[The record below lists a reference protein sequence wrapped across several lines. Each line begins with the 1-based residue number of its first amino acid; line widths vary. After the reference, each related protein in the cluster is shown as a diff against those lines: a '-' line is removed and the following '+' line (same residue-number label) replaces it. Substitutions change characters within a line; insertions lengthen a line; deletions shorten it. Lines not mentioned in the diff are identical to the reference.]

1 MVDWIKQGLSTN
13 TNHEA
18 FAYFYCNK
26 QDSMRR
32 QAKEILRNIV
42 RQLATGPWRDSGKSD
57 AIHETVHELWE
68 TSQGRGI
75 SSTFAQWS
83 SCLVSLIETYPR
95 TTIVL
100 DAFDECETAQRQDL
114 IKLFI
119 GLATRHL
126 EKSSVKLFISTRPEQ
141 DILQHFDKY
150 PTIRLGGKQNAD
162 DIATFVRTK
171 IAEHR
176 RWSKMPEEFQSK
188 VIQTLLAKS
197 GNMFLFASLQIQ
209 HLLLCTTQPALEDR
223 LGKIPDSLEETYQ
236 EIYQKAAPHHD
247 ERILLDRALKWV
259 MCSSRPLNSDELSLA
274 ICQDSESDRV
284 VGRRPD
290 VNEDL
295 ILALSQNLLCL
306 GDGTDDRL
314 DNFISGHT
322 NIPYL
327 KASSAPVWRLAHQ
340 AVGEFFENTMHCNF
354 DVGHYEVGRVCLT
367 LLLDTFR
374 RDEENYMIL
383 CVENSLVVYAI
394 WAWPTHVRTQ
404 EHREARRLAGITQ
417 NLRKFLGEPEKGS
430 PTYEKWMK
438 YVSAFYG
445 PMIPYWS
452 ILGPR
457 SVPNLANGTG
467 IMNPISLACY
477 LGFYNTLA
485 EWWHGY
491 RFDENAGYSAV
502 DWYPP
507 AITYFRAGPPF
518 YFFDQ
523 IPTGSLQLRWSLS
536 ALACANDETEILKC
550 LLIRGALINTEG
562 EDEVPPIVVT
572 AMTNSVGSAAE
583 LLRSGTELHSSFT
596 RMYGD
601 ALHLAIRQDSL
612 DVMELL
618 LSRAF
623 AEPLEIESSLS
634 RFSWQIESF
643 RSPESIILLLDRGV
657 NVNTPLFDGTLL
669 AAAAWGGWEHLVR
682 QLLTRGAD
690 VNTKFEGLSLE
701 DAPNYKTALE
711 AAVSSY
717 VPSTIPW
724 LLIEHGARVTAG
736 VIDSVLKMRPDA
748 ERIRQLLKMHEPD
761 RTWKDEE
768 GNNTSALIEQV
779 KDGHTNEAY
788 LLIQDGADVKLNVG
802 GKYGNPIS
810 TMFWAALHHSR
821 YPLRTM
827 IDLFV
832 DAGVLTFGF
841 LEADHL
847 NIALASVAYH
857 GLEDRVQYF
866 LDLGASPDTVSA
878 HRWTT
883 ALGAAAASGHP
894 RASRVIR
901 TLLVRG
907 ATVNIRFPSSIDGL
921 DEHSHHKFALDCPA
935 FLLLLYAFIGVPTRS
950 KRMHSWL
957 QSASVLLSNGAIWDI
972 DFTQWRECLAQR
984 APEFAGRYSQS
995 LDQMQQMFQSNRATF
1010 FLTTPGA
1017 ASDESWQIKDAKD
1030 PSGEPRNVL
1039 DEMGRVFTE

>member
-32 QAKEILRNIV
+32 QAKDILRNIV

-100 DAFDECETAQRQDL
+100 DAFDECERAQQQDL

-119 GLATRHL
+119 RLTTRHL
-126 EKSSVKLFISTRPEQ
+126 ENSSVKIFISTRPEH
-141 DILQHFDKY
+141 DILQHLDKY
-150 PTIRLGGKQNAD
+150 PAIRLGGTQNAD

-176 RWSKMPEEFQSK
+176 RWSKMPKEFQSK

-197 GNMFLFASLQIQ
+197 GNMFLFASLQIE
-209 HLLLCTTQPALEDR
+209 HLLLCTTQPSLEDR
-223 LGKIPDSLEETYQ
+223 LSRIPDSLEETYQ
-236 EIYQKAAPHHD
+236 EIYQKAAPHRD
-247 ERILLDRALKWV
+247 ERKLLDSALKWV
-259 MCSSRPLNSDELSLA
+259 MCSARPLNSDELSLA

-284 VGRRPD
+284 IEQRPD

-306 GDGTDDRL
+306 GDGIGDSI
-314 DNFISGHT
+314 NIFISGPE
-322 NIPYL
+322 NEPYWE
-327 KASSAPVWRLAHQ
+327 ASSAPVWRLAHQ
-340 AVGEFFENTMHCNF
+340 AVGEFFENTLHCNF
-354 DVGHYEVGRVCLT
+354 DVGRYEVGKVCLM

-374 RDEENYMIL
+374 GDEENHTIL
-383 CVENSLVVYAI
+383 GVENSLVEYAI
-394 WAWPTHVRTQ
+394 WAWPMHVRTQ
-404 EHREARRLAGITQ
+404 EQREARILAGFTQ
-417 NLRKFLGEPEKGS
+417 NLLKFLGEPEKGS

-457 SVPNLANGTG
+457 SVSNLANGTG
-467 IMNPISLACY
+467 IMSPISLACY

-485 EWWHGY
+485 EWWHGD
-491 RFDENAGYSAV
+491 RFDENAGYFAV

-507 AITYFRAGPPF
+507 AITWPREGPPF

-550 LLIRGALINTEG
+550 LLDRGAHINPEG

-583 LLRSGTELHSSFT
+583 LLQSGAEMYSSFT
-596 RMYGD
+596 RKYGD
-601 ALHLAIRQDSL
+601 VLHLAIRQDSL

-618 LSRAF
+618 MSRAF
-623 AEPLEIESSLS
+623 AEPLEIERSLS

-669 AAAAWGGWEHLVR
+669 ATAAYQGWEHLVR
-682 QLLTRGAD
+682 QLLDQGAD

-717 VPSTIPW
+717 SPSTIPW

-736 VIDSVLKMRPDA
+736 AIDLVLRMRPDA
-748 ERIRQLLKMHEPD
+748 ERIRQLLRMHEPD
-761 RTWKDEE
+761 RIWKDEE

-788 LLIQDGADVKLNVG
+788 LLIQDGADAELNVG
-802 GKYGNPIS
+802 GKYGNPIN

-832 DAGVLTFGF
+832 DAGLLPFGF
-841 LEADHL
+841 LKGDHL

-857 GLEDRVQYF
+857 GLEDMMQYF
-866 LDLGASPDTVSA
+866 LDMGASLDAFSA

-894 RASRVIR
+894 RASRMIR
-901 TLLVRG
+901 LLLDGG
-907 ATVNIRFPSSIDGL
+907 ATVNIHFPSSIGNL
-921 DEHSHHKFALDCPA
+921 DEHSHHRFALDCPA

-957 QSASVLLSNGAIWDI
+957 QSASVLVSNGAIWDI
-972 DFTQWRECLAQR
+972 DFAQWRECLEQR
-984 APEFAGRYSQS
+984 APEFARRNSQS
-995 LDQMQQMFQSNRATF
+995 LDQMLQMLQRNRATY
-1010 FLTTPGA
+1010 FLTNPGA
-1017 ASDESWQIKDAKD
+1017 TSDERWQIKDAKD

-1039 DEMGRVFTE
+1039 DEMGRAFME